1 MRDKIRFDR
10 SYGMRMSWA
19 HLKSAVIVVTNIGVS
34 AMLFG
39 QNTPANLQELTHKID
54 QALRANNLAEAE
66 QEYRQMLAQD
76 PRNSQA
82 WTGLGILLYGSGRA
96 EDAGKA
102 LQKALDIDPASQ
114 RAELF
119 LGLSYSYLH
128 RCSTAKP
135 ILSKYF
141 ESEPVGKLQRL
152 TGLALLGCSSGG
164 TDPLPALQAAERLK
178 QLYPGDADVLFES
191 AELYTRLWNQSAGE
205 LLAKHPDSDRVHQ
218 LAGEVYEAQNNYD
231 QAIREYFLALA
242 DNPKL
247 LQMHY
252 RIGQLYL
259 KQGSPDADE
268 KAMAEFRQENAINP
282 ASAVSNLAMAEI
294 ERHKHMLDQAK
305 SLYELAIRLDPDLT
319 EAKVG
324 LAQTLLGQHEIDG
337 ASRIL
342 RALIAEHP
350 ENASAHYALMLTYR
364 EQGNMPEAN
373 KEMSTFRKLQ
383 TANADD
389 FKSKLNALLNAKPE
403 NKETLQK

>member
-1 MRDKIRFDR
+1 
-10 SYGMRMSWA
+10 MSWA
-19 HLKSAVIVVTNIGVS
+19 HLKSAVIVVANIAVS
-34 AMLFG
+34 AMLLG
-39 QNTPANLQELTHKID
+39 QNTPANLQDLTHKID
-54 QALRANNLAEAE
+54 QALRANHLAEAE
-66 QEYRQMLAQD
+66 QEYRQILAVD

-82 WTGLGILLYGSGRA
+82 WSGLGILLYGSGRA
-96 EDAGKA
+96 EEAGQA
-102 LQKALDIDPASQ
+102 LQKALDIDPAAK

-119 LGLSYSYLH
+119 LGLSYAYLH
-128 RCSTAKP
+128 RCSKANQ

-152 TGLALLGCSSGG
+152 TGLALLGCSSGVA
-164 TDPLPALQAAERLK
+164 DPLPALQTAQRLK

-191 AELYTRLWNQSAGE
+191 AELYTQLWNQSAGE
-205 LLAKHPDSDRVHQ
+205 LLAKHPDSNRVHQ

-231 QAIREYFLALA
+231 QAIREYSLALA

-247 LQMHY
+247 PQMHY

-259 KQGSPDADE
+259 KRGSPDADE

-282 ASAVSNLAMAEI
+282 SSAVSNLAMAEI

-305 SLYELAIRLDPDLT
+305 PLYQLAIRLDPDLT

-324 LAQTLLGQHEIDG
+324 LAQTLLGQHETDD

-350 ENASAHYALMLTYR
+350 ENAPAHYALMMAYR

-373 KEMSTFRKLQ
+373 KEMSIFKELQ
-383 TANADD
+383 TANAED

-403 NKETLQK
+403 NKESLQK